1 MRYQDTPK
9 VNRYVVWITRHRI
22 AVIAGFFLLVL
33 AAALTGR
40 FHLVLSDERLWL
52 KGSDELA
59 RTQALGVAPETVT
72 HLRLRVGTFDDDTKA
87 ALLAF
92 DRQLRTQKG
101 VTRLDSLFSRR
112 YIYNDTEGEGSYL
125 IKALP
130 LSDLTAAQMRAFI
143 GAFPAPYRR
152 YVSEDF
158 RAFDYYVYGTGPL
171 DERRL
176 AVPPSCSLD
185 VSPSGIGAARV
196 ALYLGLT
203 LLAAFLFFRLVFHNY
218 VSAFAAVVIIGSTL
232 VLTFELVYA
241 VTGLHEL
248 HFALG
253 LIIIAIALVDYLY
266 FYYRWH
272 VTQYQAN
279 AHRALR
285 KALDRTLVPALW
297 TTVITAVGL
306 GTLVFSDNDI
316 VRMLSISIIGA
327 STVALALN
335 TTLLIALLSFFSVRH
350 PRVGFAHPVY
360 AFTGRQLN
368 YNPTLLKIFNLLT
381 FGILVLG
388 LALFLSRP
396 EMLFSPGTSGRT
408 LVLTVPFDD
417 LDPATVG
424 KIDAFAADVQA
435 RFPAV
440 ERVDSVATLLHLIH
454 RAEAPAKA
462 LDAQAILRALF
473 FIDMYDLNQRYF
485 DDATGTLKLTLF
497 TAPGSDT
504 AALLSYLR
512 GYRALPL
519 HFGDVATLVRSAKQ
533 QQIAVLAA
541 SLFAAL
547 VIIGIIMGIIFRH
560 PRMIFVGFIA
570 NAIPIAWF
578 GLAAELLRVPVT
590 LEMLVAMSIAVGL
603 GSDATVHFAFKFF
616 RARYFGRSRKH
627 ALEITF
633 FYGAVPV
640 VIGAVVL
647 IIFFASLMAAP
658 VPGLQEIGRFGAGLI
673 ALSLATDLLLLPVLL
688 LSIDPFPESREL
700 HGRYCTL

>member
-9 VNRYVVWITRHRI
+9 VNRYVVWITRHRA
-22 AVIAGFFLLVL
+22 AVIAGFFLLVT

-40 FHLVLSDERLWL
+40 FSFVLSDERLWL
-52 KGSDELA
+52 EGSDELV
-59 RTQALGVAPETVT
+59 RTQALGVTPETVT
-72 HLRLRVGTFDDDTKA
+72 HLRLHVKAFDDDAKA
-87 ALLAF
+87 KLLAF
-92 DRQLRTQKG
+92 DRQLRTQTG
-101 VTRLDSLFSRR
+101 VAHVDSLFSRR
-112 YIYNDTEGEGSYL
+112 YIYNDTGGEGSFL

-130 LSDLTAAQMRAFI
+130 LSTLTAAQVRAFI
-143 GAFPAPYRR
+143 GAFPVPYQR
-152 YVSEDF
+152 YVSDHFRVFDF
-158 RAFDYYVYGTGPL
+158 YVYGDGPL
-171 DERRL
+171 DEHRL
-176 AVPPSCSLD
+176 SVPAPFSLD
-185 VSPSGIGAARV
+185 MPRSGIGAARTG
-196 ALYLGLT
+196 LYLGLA
-203 LLAAFLFFRLVFHNY
+203 LLAAFLFFRVVFHNY
-218 VSAFAAVVIIGSTL
+218 ISAFAAVVIVTSTL
-232 VLTFELVYA
+232 VLTFALIYA

-285 KALDRTLVPALW
+285 KALDRTVVPALW

-306 GTLVFSDNDI
+306 GTLLFSENDI
-316 VRMLSISIIGA
+316 VRVLSLSIIGA
-327 STVALALN
+327 SAVALVLN

-368 YNPTLLKIFNLLT
+368 YNPALLKVFNLLT

-396 EMLFSPGTSGRT
+396 EMLFSPGASGRT

-417 LDPATVG
+417 LDPATVE
-424 KIDAFAADVQA
+424 KIDAFASDVKA

-454 RAEAPAKA
+454 RAEDPAEA
-462 LDAQAILRALF
+462 LDAQGILRALF

-512 GYRALPL
+512 GYGALPL
-519 HFGDVATLVRSAKQ
+519 HFGDVTTLVYSAKQ
-533 QQIAVLAA
+533 QQIALLAA
-541 SLFAAL
+541 SLFTAL

-560 PRMIFVGFIA
+560 PRMVFVGFIA

-640 VIGAVVL
+640 VIGAVLLV
-647 IIFFASLMAAP
+647 IFFASLMAAP
-658 VPGLQEIGRFGAGLI
+658 VAGLQEIGRFGAGLI

-688 LSIDPFPESREL
+688 LSIDPFPETREL
-700 HGRYCTL
+700 HGSYCTL